1 LRGPLR
7 KRESHLWLR
16 DANDWYVEPAWCS
29 ERLFEA
35 EDFSP
40 GIIDPA
46 CGIGTILKS
55 ARAAGL
61 MAYGSDIIDRAGVCF
76 ATMDFLDR
84 DDDDRQGPGHI
95 VCNPPFGKALEF
107 VTLAL
112 ERTRDK
118 TAMLLPANWVQ
129 GDKRARWLATTPLKR
144 VWFLAPRPSM
154 PPGAV
159 LAAGMR
165 PGNGTTDYAWFV
177 WERGHIGAPT
187 IGWLHR
193 DGAPA

>member
-1 LRGPLR
+1 M
-7 KRESHLWLR
+7 R

-35 EDFSP
+35 EPFERMVF
-40 GIIDPA
+40 DPA
-46 CGIGTILKS
+46 CGIGTIVHS
-55 ARAAGL
+55 ARRAGL
-61 MAYGSDIIDRAGVCF
+61 TGMGSDIIERVSDFPVA
-76 ATMDFLDR
+76 DFLER
-84 DDDDRQGPGHI
+84 DFMPPVRNI
-95 VCNPPFGKALEF
+95 VSNPPFGIALEF
-107 VTLAL
+107 VRKAL
-112 ERTRDK
+112 EVASGK
-118 TAMLLPANWVQ
+118 VAMLLPANWVQ

-177 WERGHIGAPT
+177 WERGHVGAPT

-193 DGAPA
+193 DGVAS